1 MHSKHIKTHQNWGF
15 FFKWPEKEQ
24 TDLISLIRDTSCPAA
39 PPPPS
44 SKEWNPPLGSFVGQS
59 TCNSYTTSLGAGQ
72 RVLSYTYYT
81 PWQVFPQVSSILQT
95 VLKATKARYSP
106 GGAPL
111 NSVARFQVE
120 VQILVEATCRKKIL
134 LVLSGPQEYSLRI
147 EEKPPSTLRSCLAD
161 WLQVLSSCT
170 LDGGCLG

>member
-1 MHSKHIKTHQNWGF
+1 MPSEHQNWSF

-24 TDLISLIRDTSCPAA
+24 IGFISLIRDTSCPAA

-44 SKEWNPPLGSFVGQS
+44 SEEWNPPMGSFVGQS
-59 TCNSYTTSLGAGQ
+59 TCNSYTTALGAGQ

-81 PWQVFPQVSSILQT
+81 PWQVFLQVFSILQT

-120 VQILVEATCRKKIL
+120 VQILIETTCKRKK
-134 LVLSGPQEYSLRI
+134 LSSVVSPQEYSLRI
-147 EEKPPSTLRSCLAD
+147 VEYPLLPTGTAWEI
-161 WLQVLSSCT
+161 
-170 LDGGCLG
+170 GF

>member
-1 MHSKHIKTHQNWGF
+1 MMPSAHQNWRF
-15 FFKWPEKEQ
+15 FFKWPEKARI
-24 TDLISLIRDTSCPAA
+24 DLISLIRDTSCPAA

-44 SKEWNPPLGSFVGQS
+44 SEEWNPPLGSFVGQS
-59 TCNSYTTSLGAGQ
+59 TCNSYTTTLGAGQ

-81 PWQVFPQVSSILQT
+81 PWQVFLQVFSILQT

-120 VQILVEATCRKKIL
+120 VQILIETTCKRKK
-134 LVLSGPQEYSLRI
+134 LSSVVSPQEYSLRI
-147 EEKPPSTLRSCLAD
+147 AEYPLLPTGTAWEI
-161 WLQVLSSCT
+161 
-170 LDGGCLG
+170 GF

>member
-1 MHSKHIKTHQNWGF
+1 M
-15 FFKWPEKEQ
+15 
-24 TDLISLIRDTSCPAA
+24 RDTSCPAA

-44 SKEWNPPLGSFVGQS
+44 SEEWNPPLGSFVGQS
-59 TCNSYTTSLGAGQ
+59 TCNSYTTTLGAGQ

-81 PWQVFPQVSSILQT
+81 PWQVFLKVFSILHN

-120 VQILVEATCRKKIL
+120 VQILMETTCRRKIL
-134 LVLSGPQEYSLRI
+134 LVLSGPQKYSLRI
-147 EEKPPSTLRSCLAD
+147 VEDPLLPTGTAWEI
-161 WLQVLSSCT
+161 
-170 LDGGCLG
+170 GF